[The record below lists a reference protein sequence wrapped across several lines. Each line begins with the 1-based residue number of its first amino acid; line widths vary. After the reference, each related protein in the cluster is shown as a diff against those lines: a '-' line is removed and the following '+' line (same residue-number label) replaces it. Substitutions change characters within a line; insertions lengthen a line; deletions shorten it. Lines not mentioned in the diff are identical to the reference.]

1 MRAEG
6 QANIERI
13 EAALHWCASRL
24 IGIVRCAVST
34 N

>member
-13 EAALHWCASRL
+13 EAALQLVRMSLRLGASIASPR
-24 IGIVRCAVST
+24 
-34 N
+34 